1 MIAGASAL
9 IIAYVLGNISFSW
22 LAVRIFRGADLRTQG
37 SGNLGAKNTLRS
49 LGVIPAILVMA
60 ADAGKG
66 WLALHL
72 STIIAPDCSIL
83 LPASLLVILG
93 HNFPFWLGFRGGKGL
108 ASTVGVAL
116 YLSPLLL
123 VCLLLTAALGLA
135 ITRKT
140 NPAAIIALVSFPIFF
155 QLILT
160 LPLAGLWGAII
171 ALPMLYKHRRDF
183 PDLLKALKAKY

>member
-1 MIAGASAL
+1 MITWAPAL
-9 IIAYVLGNISFSW
+9 ILAYLLGSISFSW

-49 LGVIPAILVMA
+49 LGIIPAILVMA

-72 STIIAPDCSIL
+72 STIIAPDYSIL

-108 ASTVGVAL
+108 ATTVGLTL
-116 YLSPLLL
+116 YLNPLLL
-123 VCLLLTAALGLA
+123 ICLLLTAALGLA

-140 NPAAIIALVSFPIFF
+140 NPAAIIALVSFPLFF
-155 QLILT
+155 QLTLT

-171 ALPMLYKHRRDF
+171 ALPMLYRHWRDF
-183 PDLLKALKAKY
+183 PDLLRALNVK